1 MNTKGL
7 LEGGRIVN
15 THGIKGEVK
24 IESWCDSPDV
34 LARLKVLYLD
44 GKPLK
49 IRSARVHKNCVITFL
64 EGVDDIDTAMT
75 LKGKVIHL
83 DRKDIALPK
92 GQVFMADLIGLK
104 VIDDDSGAELGQ
116 LSDVLSPS
124 IQKVYVVHGERDIMI
139 PAVDEFIRE
148 INVEAGYVRVHLIE
162 GM

>member
-1 MNTKGL
+1 MNTKAL

-24 IESWCDSPDV
+24 IESWCDTPDI

-44 GKPLK
+44 GKPCK
-49 IRSARVHKNCVITFL
+49 IHAARVHKNCVIAFL
-64 EGVDDIDTAMT
+64 EGVGDVDAAMS
-75 LKGKVIHL
+75 LKGKIIHI

-104 VIDDDSGAELGQ
+104 VIDDDSDKELGI
-116 LSDVLSPS
+116 LAEVLSPS

-148 INVEAGYVRVHLIE
+148 INVEAGYIRVHLIE

>member
-1 MNTKGL
+1 MNKKGL

-24 IESWCDSPDV
+24 IESWCDTPDV
-34 LARLKVLYLD
+34 LAGLKVLYMD
-44 GKPLK
+44 GKPCK
-49 IRSARVHKNCVITFL
+49 IRSARVHKNCVVAFL
-64 EGVDDIDTAMT
+64 EGVDNVDTAMT
-75 LKGKVIHL
+75 LKGKIIYL
-83 DRKDIALPK
+83 DRNDIALPE

-104 VIDDDSGAELGQ
+104 VVDDDSGEELGR
-116 LSDVLSPS
+116 LTDVLSPS
-124 IQKVYVVHGERDIMI
+124 IQKVYVVRGERDIMI